1 MIKFKACGHRFV
13 DLSEPKHGVAL
24 LNESK
29 YGHSVIGNVMSLS
42 LLRAPKRPDQNC
54 DIGEHHFSF
63 AIYPHDGDMTKIVN
77 QTISYNCPLIP
88 LPQYINPSD
97 TFFSLDTACL
107 ILETVKM
114 KHDST
119 RSIILRLY
127 KSIGS
132 RGIASLCI
140 NPIFKIDY
148 VYKCSDYLEDSNTQ
162 LDLCQIDHLG
172 RFRIP
177 YAPFEIIT
185 LQLDF

>member
-1 MIKFKACGHRFV
+1 MWTSFW

-63 AIYPHDGDMTKIVN
+63 AIYPHDGDMTKVVN
-77 QTISYNCPLIP
+77 QAISYNCPLIP

-97 TFFSLDTACL
+97 IFFSLDSACL

-127 KSIGS
+127 ESIGS
-132 RGIASLCI
+132 RGGPPSASIQSSRLIMFTSALITLKGPTPSSVCAESMIWGDFSFLMLHLKSSLCNLI
-140 NPIFKIDY
+140 
-148 VYKCSDYLEDSNTQ
+148 SD
-162 LDLCQIDHLG
+162 
-172 RFRIP
+172 
-177 YAPFEIIT
+177 
-185 LQLDF
+185 